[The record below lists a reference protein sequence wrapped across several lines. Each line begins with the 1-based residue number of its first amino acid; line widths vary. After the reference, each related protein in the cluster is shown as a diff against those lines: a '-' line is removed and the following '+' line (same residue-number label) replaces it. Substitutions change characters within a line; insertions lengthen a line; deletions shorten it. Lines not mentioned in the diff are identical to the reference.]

1 MIIANIPNNRGN
13 IEIMITENSEMIL
26 TTHMI
31 ITLVEKTHKK

>member
-1 MIIANIPNNRGN
+1 MNIANIPNNRGN

-31 ITLVEKTHKK
+31 IAASE